1 VHNSSDSKWLSCP
14 LPRTGAKLRLFCFPY
29 GGGGASIYRQ
39 WSEYLPPQI
48 EVTALQPPGRENRV
62 LEPAM
67 SDLETLV
74 DNVVSVIAPCL
85 DRPFALFGHS
95 LGAKA
100 AFETAREL
108 RRRNLPEP
116 SHLFVAGH
124 SAPHLP
130 LTRPAFHDLPDRKF
144 IQEITRFYKKIPQSV
159 LDNDE
164 LLSLIMPALRGDFCM
179 SEQYVYRKERPLD
192 CPVTA
197 FSGEDDPEVT
207 PDRLEAWKRET
218 SGHFSSRFFPGDH
231 FFVQTRPEPVIGSI
245 MHQLGQVD
253 EIHRRNNVFC

>member
-1 VHNSSDSKWLSCP
+1 MHSSSDSKWLSCP
-14 LPRTGAKLRLFCFPY
+14 LPRTGAKLRLFCFPC

-48 EVTALQPPGRENRV
+48 EVTALQPPGRENRMF
-62 LEPAM
+62 EPAM

-85 DRPFALFGHS
+85 DKPFALFGHS

-130 LTRPAFHDLPDRKF
+130 LTRPTFHDLPDRKF
-144 IQEITRFYKKIPQSV
+144 IQAITRHYKAIPQSF
-159 LDNDE
+159 LDNDD
-164 LLSLIMPALRGDFCM
+164 LLSLIMPALRGDFRM
-179 SEQYVYRKERPLD
+179 SEKYVYRKENPLD

-207 PDRLEAWKRET
+207 PDRLEAWKFET
-218 SGHFSSRFFPGDH
+218 CAQFSSQLFPGDH
-231 FFVQTRPEPVIGSI
+231 FFVQAKPKTVIDSI
-245 MHQLGQVD
+245 LHRLGWVD
-253 EIHRRNNVFC
+253 GIRSCN